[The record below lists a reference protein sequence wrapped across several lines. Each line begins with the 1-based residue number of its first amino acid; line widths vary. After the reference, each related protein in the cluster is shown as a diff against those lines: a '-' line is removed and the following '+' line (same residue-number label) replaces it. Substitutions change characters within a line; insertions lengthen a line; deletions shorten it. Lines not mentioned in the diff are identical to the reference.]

1 MASPSLLQST
11 SSSIHGQRAAVRFP
25 ALRSSSC
32 RSARVLS
39 VRAAKV
45 AVLVDKSEVEKVHR
59 LKTAYLERIVP
70 VLNEEFSYTNVHQV
84 PKVEKIVVNCGI
96 GDAAQNAK
104 GLDAAMN
111 DLALITG
118 QRPVKTRAK
127 RPIASFK
134 IRQGQILGIK
144 VTLRGKAFWVPWALT
159 SFSHSRCVIL
169 DPHAKDLM
177 RTLAV
182 CFVHVFHLFM
192 YAFLDRLINLAL
204 PRTRDFQGVS
214 PNSFDGHGNYSIGF
228 SDQGVF
234 PEINPE
240 VGSKARG
247 MDVCIK
253 TTAKTDK
260 EGFRLL
266 ELMGMPFKDDDDVQ
280 SDFEY

>member
-1 MASPSLLQST
+1 MAFPSLLQST
-11 SSSIHGQRAAVRFP
+11 SSSFHSQRAAVRF
-25 ALRSSSC
+25 ASLRSSSC
-32 RSARVLS
+32 RPAGVLL

-45 AVLVDKSEVEKVHR
+45 AVFVDKSEVEKVHR
-59 LKTAYLERIVP
+59 LKAAYLERIVP
-70 VLNEEFSYTNVHQV
+70 VLKEEFSYTNVHQV

-104 GLDAAMN
+104 GLDAAVN

-127 RPIASFK
+127 RPVASFK
-134 IRQGQILGIK
+134 IRQGQILGIQ
-144 VTLRGKAFWVPWALT
+144 VTLRGK
-159 SFSHSRCVIL
+159 
-169 DPHAKDLM
+169 
-177 RTLAV
+177 
-182 CFVHVFHLFM
+182 FM

-204 PRTRDFQGVS
+204 PRTRDFQGVT

-240 VGSKARG
+240 VGGKARG

-266 ELMGMPFKDDDDVQ
+266 ELMGMPFKDADDLQ